1 MDIDKRH
8 GGPYDRGGADSY
20 YSRIPAPHY
29 YVSGTYVSERIER
42 DGMSPK
48 DIEDYIFGYSEAA
61 KSGIKKVWD

>member
-1 MDIDKRH
+1 MGIDKRH
-8 GGPYDRGGADSY
+8 GGPYDRGGADFY

-61 KSGIKKVWD
+61 KSGVKKVWD